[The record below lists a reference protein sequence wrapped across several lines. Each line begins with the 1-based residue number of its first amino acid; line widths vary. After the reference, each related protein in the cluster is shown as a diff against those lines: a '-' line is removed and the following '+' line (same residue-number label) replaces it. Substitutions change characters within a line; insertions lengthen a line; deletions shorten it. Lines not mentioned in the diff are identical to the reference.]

1 MNSSYFLKTMVL
13 VASLG
18 LALYPMVSQSE
29 DIDLFVGASA
39 GSSGNSNI
47 LIVLD
52 NTSNWARASQ
62 QWPGGI
68 QQGQA
73 EAQAIKE
80 VFADETLTGL
90 NIGLME
96 FVTSGSANDNG
107 GFIRI
112 PVLPVTDAAGDAQK
126 AKFKSVMDTID
137 AGISSTDEKRNSG
150 TPYGN
155 LMYDAFNYFGG
166 RNQSQSGAGTLS
178 TIAINGGYSTDYS
191 QFQSPLSCTT
201 GCAKNFIIFISN
213 PNASGP
219 TRDDAT
225 NTAALAA
232 AGNAVT
238 PAYTAA
244 STQLGLP
251 NFDTTNTYTTPN
263 IDIGPSDSYESA
275 ASCTTA
281 VRANN
286 YNGPSKDICRN
297 AGSGGECFCVNPVN
311 PVTTTRRGVTTTTY
325 EFTIKT
331 PTLVSEITPNG
342 TATTDANPFN
352 ADEWAKFMYVK
363 GVPVASCTAPS
374 DRQFVTTYTVD
385 VYNAQPNAQHT
396 SLMLSMA
403 KNSGGKYF
411 AAKNKNQLV
420 EALKKIVLEIQSVNS
435 TFASASLPINA
446 TNRSQNA
453 NQVYIGMFR
462 PDPDTKPRWLGNLKR
477 YQVVRDTVSQ
487 ELALG
492 DKNGDPAINLQT
504 GFISDCA
511 TSYYTTDSGNYW
523 EAYSANAAVSQIK
536 PDAST
541 KCKSLSTDPYSDIPD
556 GPRVE
561 KGSVAQII
569 RRGNTTDATPTW
581 SVNRTVK
588 TSGAGTG
595 STTLSDFTTTS
606 SGLGDTLVRWVRGE
620 DTENED
626 GDSTTPLTKTRASL
640 HGDIV
645 HSRPLPVNYSTT
657 NNNSSLATYYGSNDG
672 TFRAVDSVTGKELW
686 AYVAPEFYS
695 KLDRLRSGTPLV
707 TYDGTSS
714 SGSTRKDYFFDG
726 SIGLYQNADN
736 SKVWIYPTM
745 RRGGR
750 MIYALDVSVTSTGT
764 PPLAPSIKWKFGCP
778 QQQGD
783 DTGCSS
789 GSSDI
794 GQTWSTPQIAKIKY
808 VKTDGTTTDKLV
820 AIFGGGYDTC
830 EDTDS
835 TNRCGSGVVKGK
847 KVYVLDAETGALL
860 KSFHTQRSVIAD
872 VALVDTDGNG
882 FVDYGYVGDTGGN
895 LYRIA
900 FSEFEAGPDTYKPLT
915 IDNTIIKDG
924 WNIALI
930 AHTSGSDTS
939 SGSVRKFQFRPS
951 LFSAQGTVYVALGSG
966 DRERPLETNYPYT
979 ASVSNRFYVYRDCL
993 TNTGRTAYVGS
1004 PGSSSVL
1011 YVGSDNL
1018 DDVSIMNQTS
1028 AVSTP
1033 GCSAEKTLP
1042 SNCDTNKGWFVDLNN
1057 GTGEQTVTSSV
1068 ISGGLVAFS
1077 TNRPLSAT
1085 SSTTCANSLGEA
1097 RGYLLNLFSGAGA
1110 VGVDGICGDPS
1121 SSTNPPS
1128 SSAIFIGGGLP
1139 PSPVLG
1145 TIPVDGVMTNIVIGS
1160 VNKTGVASSS
1170 ISPQQSKASVAPMRQ
1185 EVYNYMKG
1193 LN

>member
-1 MNSSYFLKTMVL
+1 MNSSSFLKTMVL

-39 GSSGNSNI
+39 GSSGDSNI

-52 NTSNWARASQ
+52 NTSNWARQSQ
-62 QWPGGI
+62 QWPDGI

-80 VFADETLTGL
+80 VFADEGLTGL

-96 FVTSGSANDNG
+96 FVTSGNANDNG

-112 PVLPVTDAAGDAQK
+112 PVLPVTNAVGDAQK
-126 AKFKSVMDTID
+126 AKFKTVMDTID
-137 AGISSTDEKRNSG
+137 AGINSTNEKRNSG

-166 RNQSQSGAGTLS
+166 RSQSQSGAGTLS
-178 TIAINGGYSTDYS
+178 TIAINGGYSTNYS

-201 GCAKNFIIFISN
+201 GCAKNFVIFISN

-225 NTAALAA
+225 NTDALTA

-251 NFDTTNTYTTPN
+251 NFNTTNTYTTPYV
-263 IDIGPSDSYESA
+263 DIGPSDRYESA
-275 ASCTTA
+275 ASCMTA

-286 YNGPSKDICRN
+286 YNGPSKDICKA
-297 AGSGGECFCVNPVN
+297 AGIGGECFCEDPVD
-311 PVTTTRRGVTTTTY
+311 PVTTTTKVKGVTTSTTTY
-325 EFTIKT
+325 TYTIKT

-342 TATTDANPFN
+342 TVTTDANPFN

-363 GVPVASCTAPS
+363 GVPVAACTAPS

-411 AAKNKNQLV
+411 AAKNKNQLID
-420 EALKKIVLEIQSVNS
+420 ALKEIVREIQSVNS

-477 YQVVRDTVSQ
+477 YQVVRDATSQ
-487 ELALG
+487 ELTLG
-492 DKNGDPAINLQT
+492 DKNGAPAINLQT

-541 KCKSLSTDPYSDIPD
+541 KCTLSSFSTTNPYSDIPD

-569 RRGNTTDATPTW
+569 RMGNTAPTDPVTTPTW

-588 TSGAGTG
+588 TSGAGTDTG

-606 SGLGDTLVRWVRGE
+606 SALSDTLVRWVRGE

-626 GDSTTPLTKTRASL
+626 GDSTTALTKTRASL

-657 NNNSSLATYYGSNDG
+657 SNDSSLATYYGANDG

-695 KLDRLRSGTPLV
+695 KLDRLRTGTPLV

-750 MIYALDVSVTSTGT
+750 MIYAFDVSGTGT
-764 PPLAPSIKWKFGCP
+764 GNSTPPSAPTIKWKFGCP
-778 QQQGD
+778 QQGT

-789 GSSDI
+789 DSSDI
-794 GQTWSTPQIAKIKY
+794 GQTWSTPQIAKIK
-808 VKTDGTTTDKLV
+808 DGTTTKLV
-820 AIFGGGYDTC
+820 AIVGGGYDTC

-835 TNRCGSGVVKGK
+835 TSRCGSGGVKGNK
-847 KVYVLDAETGALL
+847 IYVLDAETGALL
-860 KSFHTQRSVIAD
+860 KSFYTRRSVIAE

-900 FSEFEAGPDTYKPLT
+900 FSQFASSPERYTALS
-915 IDNTIIKDG
+915 NTN

-930 AHTSGSDTS
+930 ARTSGS
-939 SGSVRKFQFRPS
+939 GRKFQFQPS

-979 ASVSNRFYVYRDCL
+979 TPVLNRFYVYRDCL
-993 TNTGRTAYVGS
+993 SKTRTTYTTYLSSDGDWWRNT
-1004 PGSSSVL
+1004 
-1011 YVGSDNL
+1011 DNL
-1018 DDVSIMNQTS
+1018 DDVSGTRKMTSTS

-1042 SNCDTNKGWFVDLNN
+1042 TNCDTNMGWFVDLDN
-1057 GTGEQTVTSSV
+1057 GRGEQTVTSSV
-1068 ISGGLVAFS
+1068 ISGGMVTFS
-1077 TNRPLSAT
+1077 TNRPLSA
-1085 SSTTCANSLGEA
+1085 SSSATCANSLGEA
-1097 RGYLLNLFSGAGA
+1097 RGYWLNLFSGAGA

-1121 SSTNPPS
+1121 STTNPPS
-1128 SSAIFIGGGLP
+1128 SSAIFVGGGLP

-1145 TIPVDGVMTNIVIGS
+1145 IIPVDGVMTNIIIGAVQKS
-1160 VNKTGVASSS
+1160 GGVSTAV
-1170 ISPQQSKASVAPMRQ
+1170 SPQQSKANIPPFRKK
-1185 EVYNYMKG
+1185 VYDYIKG